1 MNRQL
6 TERQQAILRFIRE
19 YTANHGYPP
28 TRAEIAR
35 HFGFRVTASA
45 QEHLRALASK
55 GVIALV
61 PGNARGIRLFDQD
74 AEEGIPLVGR
84 VAAGRPILAAEH
96 IEARYQLPS
105 GLFRPMPD
113 FLLEV
118 RGESMIEAG
127 ILDGDL
133 LAVRKTASADE
144 GQIVVARLGEEVTVK
159 RLKSKGKI
167 TILEPANCTMPLI
180 KVRHPDEFAIEGV
193 AVGVIRRFG

>member
-1 MNRQL
+1 MSRQL

-19 YTANHGYPP
+19 YTESHGYPP

-35 HFGFRVTASA
+35 HFGFRVAASA
-45 QEHLRALASK
+45 QDHLRALASK
-55 GVIALV
+55 GAITLV
-61 PGNARGIRLFDQD
+61 PGNARGIRLLDQD

-96 IEARYQLPS
+96 IEARYQLPA

-113 FLLEV
+113 FLLKV

-127 ILDGDL
+127 IFDGDL
-133 LAVRKTASADE
+133 LAVRKGASATE

-159 RLKSKGKI
+159 RLKAKGAVI
-167 TILEPANCTMPLI
+167 LLEPANRAMLPI
-180 KVRHPDEFAIEGV
+180 EVQHPDEFAIEGV